1 RTSMAARWDAGGAE
15 SSRPGNGS
23 GRARP
28 PRLVFGYGTLVSC
41 PRSTLTYL
49 GVLAPLAALRL
60 LRNRNRLRSSSRL
73 ASDAADLR
81 PMSTYFWDRT
91 LDGRGLSAQRPQLG
105 AHVIQL
111 GEIGR
116 EPVDAPFARVFGRSV
131 ERVDSARAE
140 L

>member
-1 RTSMAARWDAGGAE
+1 MRSIRTSMAARWDAGGAE

-60 LRNRNRLRSSSRL
+60 LRNRNRLRSSARL

-91 LDGRGLSAQRPQLG
+91 RPVMAARRRAGPGPRGFRA
-105 AHVIQL
+105 
-111 GEIGR
+111 
-116 EPVDAPFARVFGRSV
+116 AP
-131 ERVDSARAE
+131 
-140 L
+140 

>member
-60 LRNRNRLRSSSRL
+60 LRNRNRLRSSARL
-73 ASDAADLR
+73 ASGAADLR

-91 LDGRGLSAQRPQLG
+91 LGTGRAKCQSRSRNPRRGRGRIGTGPRAKLSPPAIRDGETPVLAERP
-105 AHVIQL
+105 
-111 GEIGR
+111 
-116 EPVDAPFARVFGRSV
+116 
-131 ERVDSARAE
+131 
-140 L
+140 